1 MEKKILNSLK
11 NCSLTLDLISKLI
24 NVDEDKLKPVLDSML
39 EKGLIKYSSNTE
51 LYKLA
56 KVKNKRTNVTNE
68 MVYECIKNYEMIS
81 INDLAI
87 KLKTSKKE
95 LDTILKGLCSEL
107 KIYYERHSE
116 LYCVIKEASLIVK
129 DKVTFA
135 SVEGEENDYYICDYN
150 GLIPYNGDKAYIC
163 PIHKVSY
170 GKTEAILIKIIERAH
185 KIIIGKLRIK
195 ENKKRNK
202 LICNIISSSNS
213 FDVIARVDEAD
224 LAGAKNGQIVEGEII
239 EYKNSEI
246 IARVSRIIGNPN
258 DIGIDITQ
266 IAIEYG
272 FKLEFSD
279 ETIKELDNIP
289 DYVSSK
295 ELKGRRDFRDLN
307 VITIDGDDSK
317 DFDDAVY
324 LEFDNDGN
332 YLLYVFIAD
341 VAEYVTE
348 GSSLNNDALERGTS
362 LYLADRVVPML
373 PKKLSNG
380 ICSLNEGVDRLTL
393 ACIMT
398 IDSKGRLINYD
409 ICESVINS
417 HHRMTYNKVNLIL
430 NGDEELCKE
439 YSDIKDMLI
448 NMSKLSHIIREVRYK
463 KGGLDFESDEYKF
476 ILDEKGKPI
485 DIVKRIRD
493 DAEML
498 IEDFMLSANETVAYH
513 MNIMNLPC
521 MYRIHEKPDQEKL
534 HNTFITLKAMN
545 LPINDKKSDIKPHD
559 IQIFLNNVKDNPNFS
574 IINNLLLRSMMKAKY
589 SEKCLGHYG
598 LAMNYYCHFTS
609 PIRRYPDLIT
619 HRLIKK
625 LLLHPSDNF
634 EFDLEHYISILPEI
648 AIKNSL
654 SEKKAIDCERSVDD
668 MMFSWYMSDKISKQY
683 IGTITSITA
692 FGMFV
697 TLSFG
702 VEGLVMYKNLNSY
715 FEYDEKTMTAS
726 DGKKTYHLGDK
737 VSVIVL
743 DSNKK
748 TRKIDF
754 VIEGHERRFFYED
767 YMY

>member
-39 EKGLIKYSSNTE
+39 EKGLIKYSPNTE

-648 AIKNSL
+648 AIKNSF

-737 VSVIVL
+737 VSIIVL

>member
-39 EKGLIKYSSNTE
+39 EKGLIKYSPNTE

-398 IDSKGRLINYD
+398 IDYKGRLINYD

-430 NGDEELCKE
+430 NGDEKLCKE

-485 DIVKRIRD
+485 DIVKRTRD

-634 EFDLEHYISILPEI
+634 EFDLEHYISVLPEI

-683 IGTITSITA
+683 IGIITSITA

-737 VSVIVL
+737 VSIIVL

>member
-39 EKGLIKYSSNTE
+39 EKGLIKYSPNTE

-185 KIIIGKLRIK
+185 KIIIGKLRVK

-634 EFDLEHYISILPEI
+634 EFDLEHYISVLPEI
-648 AIKNSL
+648 AIKNSF

>member
-39 EKGLIKYSSNTE
+39 EKGLIKYSPNTE

-272 FKLEFSD
+272 FKLEFSE

-634 EFDLEHYISILPEI
+634 EFDLEHYISVLPEI

-668 MMFSWYMSDKISKQY
+668 MMFSWYMSYKISKQY

-737 VSVIVL
+737 VSIIVL